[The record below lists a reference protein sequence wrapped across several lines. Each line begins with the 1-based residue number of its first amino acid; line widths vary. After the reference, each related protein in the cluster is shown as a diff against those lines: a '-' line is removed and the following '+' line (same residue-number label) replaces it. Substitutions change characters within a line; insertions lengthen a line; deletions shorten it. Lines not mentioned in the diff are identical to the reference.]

1 MSEPTI
7 SCPADG
13 IGTSQP
19 ALRRAPRRPSRECRA
34 WVRYP
39 YEAEISFQPL
49 KLRKDGTWRPAKAR
63 DISTKGLGL
72 ILDTQ
77 VQGGA
82 ILAIKLEGSCQRLN
96 RPLLVRVMRR
106 DELSSGSWQIGCTF
120 AIPLGE
126 SELHALVPPEDPS
139 EGAAETEAPPHSP
152 AKAIRSTDL
161 YDPFF
166 QGSSDERRTYPRR
179 RIMVPV
185 LLSYALVAGE
195 SSTDKEALAIDAS
208 GGGMKLLAQECF
220 GRGTI
225 VRLRSAKAPPS
236 ASVEVRVKSC
246 SPQQT
251 KWFLG
256 VQFLQTPPS
265 EFMLFFR

>member
-1 MSEPTI
+1 MSEPTL
-7 SCPADG
+7 SSLADG
-13 IGTSQP
+13 IGPSQL
-19 ALRRAPRRPSRECRA
+19 ARRAFRRPSRECRA
-34 WVRYP
+34 WVRFP
-39 YEAEISFQPL
+39 FDAKIAFQPL
-49 KLRKDGTWRPAKAR
+49 ELRKDGIWRRARIR

-82 ILAIKLEGSCQRLN
+82 ILAIKLEGPCQRLD
-96 RPLLVRVMRR
+96 RPLLARVMRR
-106 DELSSGSWQIGCTF
+106 AEQSSGGWQVGCTF

-126 SELHALVPPEDPS
+126 HELHALVPPEDPAEAAADS
-139 EGAAETEAPPHSP
+139 EPSAHSP
-152 AKAIRSTDL
+152 QKVIQSTL
-161 YDPFF
+161 PFDPFF

-185 LLSYALVAGE
+185 LLSCALATGE
-195 SSTDKEALAIDAS
+195 SSIDREALATDAS
-208 GGGMKLLAQECF
+208 GGGMKLLAQECL
-220 GRGTI
+220 GRGTL
-225 VRLRSAKAPPS
+225 VRMRSAKAPPS

-246 SPQQT
+246 SPHQT
-251 KWFLG
+251 KWSLG